1 MNFMEIAL
9 KEALK
14 AYKKKEVP
22 VGAVIE
28 YNGKIIAKAHNLRQ
42 TKKISTYHAEIIA
55 IEKACKKLKCWQLE
69 NCTLYV
75 TLEPCIMCAGAIIN
89 SRINKVVYALKDTN
103 NGAYSV
109 YNCQNLKNNYKN
121 EAIFEENLKC
131 SELLKNF
138 FKELRKSKSEKCSN
152 NYNK

>member
-1 MNFMEIAL
+1 MNNFMEIAL
-9 KEALK
+9 KEAEK
-14 AYKKKEVP
+14 AYKLKEVP

-28 YNGKIIAKAHNLRQ
+28 YNGKIIAKAHNLRH
-42 TKKISTYHAEIIA
+42 TKKVSTFHAEILA
-55 IEKACKKLKCWQLE
+55 IQKACKKLKSWQLE

-89 SRINKVVYALKDTN
+89 SHIKKVIYGALDTN

-109 YNCQNLKNNYKN
+109 YNCQNLKNNFKTN
-121 EAIFEENLKC
+121 AVFEENKEC

-138 FKELRKSKSEKCSN
+138 FKELRQSKSAKL
-152 NYNK
+152 